1 MSVVGL
7 LERMKLGRGI
17 KGLDDKSSGMEIL
30 IDEVFAKINPT
41 DPLILAKQ
49 AARRKRK

>member
-1 MSVVGL
+1 
-7 LERMKLGRGI
+7 MKSGRGI
-17 KGLDDKSSGMEIL
+17 KGLDDRSRGMEIL
-30 IDEVFAKINPT
+30 MAEAFGKINPT